1 MIEGSSE
8 ICVYRLLH
16 IPTGLYWQP
25 SRLKGFGRST
35 NLGVNGKIFT
45 KRPSMRT
52 VDKCRVSVM
61 QIKTY
66 ELHDIIKPADNTS
79 FNWFVEGEWRIEEYN
94 LVKKENSNEQG

>member
-1 MIEGSSE
+1 
-8 ICVYRLLH
+8 
-16 IPTGLYWQP
+16 
-25 SRLKGFGRST
+25 
-35 NLGVNGKIFT
+35 
-45 KRPSMRT
+45 MRT